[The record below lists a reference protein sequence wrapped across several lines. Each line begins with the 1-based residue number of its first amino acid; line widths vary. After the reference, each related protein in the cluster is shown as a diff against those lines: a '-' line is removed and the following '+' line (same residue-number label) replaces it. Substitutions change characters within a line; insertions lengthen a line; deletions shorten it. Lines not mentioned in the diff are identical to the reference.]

1 MLPISETELN
11 AYVDGEPFPERQ
23 ALIEAWRAVDLGEAV
38 RVRAWRRQNQALRA
52 AFVRILSEPLP
63 AGLADLTS
71 QRPATSARVA
81 MLPPAVGAPPAPR
94 AQAWD
99 HAWDRAD
106 RLALI
111 IAGSFLAGAG
121 VACLGGLLAGLQ
133 IGWR

>member
-11 AYVDGEPFPERQ
+11 AYVDGETFPERQ
-23 ALIEAWRAVDLGEAV
+23 ALIEAWLAVDLGEAV

-63 AGLADLTS
+63 AGLADLKS

-81 MLPPAVGAPPAPR
+81 MLPPAVGAPPAP
-94 AQAWD
+94 
-99 HAWDRAD
+99 HARTWDRAD

-121 VACLGGLLAGLQ
+121 VACLGGVLAGLQ

>member
-11 AYVDGEPFPERQ
+11 AYVDGETFPERQ
-23 ALIEAWRAVDLGEAV
+23 ALIEAWLAVDLGEAV

-63 AGLADLTS
+63 PGLADLAS

-94 AQAWD
+94 SPT
-99 HAWDRAD
+99 WDRAD